1 MPAETYV
8 LKDLDEDAFLAD
20 VKAAKAA
27 VGEAT
32 EADARH
38 LQGLVRATQVLVY
51 GGHVLLFLGT
61 AQVWSFTA
69 AMTCILAATMI
80 GIARCMKWTII
91 GHHVSH
97 GGYDKLQRSNPEC
110 LDPQYKRGVFAVG
123 YRRVLD
129 WMDWMLPE
137 AWDAEHN
144 KMHHYFL
151 SEDKDPDLVEQNFA
165 LLHDLP
171 IPQALKYASMFLWV
185 VTWKFSYYSP
195 NTFKELQF
203 ARKGSWLSQNWPP
216 GTKRTDPV
224 TIFQFIENPVKAL
237 LRGAVTEV
245 IFWPVFFLMW
255 LWVITPMIVMVC
267 LPACTP
273 LLLSAA
279 GAWPFATAPATAAW
293 RAIGTAVLAELLTN
307 AHSFVIIACN
317 HAGADLYRYET
328 SCKAY
333 SAEWFCRCAHSSA
346 NFECGNDFIDSMYG
360 WLNYQIEHH
369 MFPDMTPLQYRKLQP
384 LMKSVCKKHGVLYV
398 QQNALPR
405 TWAMFRVAVG
415 DDKMIRCTALIPP
428 RADAIKKTDASP
440 VKVDEAAIGA

>member
-203 ARKGSWLSQNWPP
+203 ARKGSWLSQNWPA

-307 AHSFVIIACN
+307 AHSFEIGRA
-317 HAGADLYRYET
+317 
-328 SCKAY
+328 SCR
-333 SAEWFCRCAHSSA
+333 E
-346 NFECGNDFIDSMYG
+346 
-360 WLNYQIEHH
+360 
-369 MFPDMTPLQYRKLQP
+369 
-384 LMKSVCKKHGVLYV
+384 
-398 QQNALPR
+398 
-405 TWAMFRVAVG
+405 RV
-415 DDKMIRCTALIPP
+415 
-428 RADAIKKTDASP
+428 
-440 VKVDEAAIGA
+440 